1 MSLSEDS
8 ILILVCLPENTSAR
22 ITTLDSRPFDPWIVI
37 TLTASESGT
46 FTASVLFLSP
56 SLSLRTLSAITL
68 QSPPRSI
75 ASMLTSWINCS
86 ASCLEVL
93 SG

>member
-22 ITTLDSRPFDPWIVI
+22 ITTFDSRPFDPWIVI

-56 SLSLRTLSAITL
+56 SLSLRTLSCNYLAVTTEIHG
-68 QSPPRSI
+68 QR
-75 ASMLTSWINCS
+75 AH
-86 ASCLEVL
+86 
-93 SG
+93 